1 TMANYNRY
9 IQKIEVTYT
18 PDLGGK
24 EECGLAFSAAT
35 AEGIVGETFT
45 APELSNPHDLPLS
58 WSSSDESVA
67 TVDEDGKVTLV
78 GGGTAVI
85 EASTEGDDSYARGNA
100 RYTLTVM
107 PAAANIAQLY
117 ADAPEQNDLV
127 KVNFPMI
134 VTYATK
140 SNAYVKDEEGNATL
154 IHNIKNDGNTGASAD
169 IYKVG
174 DIIPAGWVAT
184 NDGVNGFKG
193 LPEEV
198 TETTTVVYPEVES
211 ISYEADANKV
221 VTLMDVTFETSTN
234 AKDKTYGTTLD
245 GTTYEFQNTF
255 EIADSP
261 AGTYNATVVVKYNKI
276 RNTVYSWLAPIEFA
290 KDPVFPETF
299 EVEVSSETLI
309 IEKEEEEGGH
319 RIIVGGSCAED
330 TATVEVIVP
339 EGWDGFIGMSDSDYS
354 EDIEYSKLS
363 AKRKAA
369 AEAEWAPI
377 ETMLAYGFK
386 KTNSFVFPVDGEEHS
401 GKLYLYKGE
410 KVDMANEISVDFQAE
425 KTTVEVKPEFPK
437 EFVVTVSDENLTV
450 SQEAIDV
457 DYHQITIEGESDK
470 ETVTVELE
478 VPEGWDGYY
487 SLSSN
492 DYEPDFGGMKRARA
506 IAEDAEDDGMWMPV
520 SELPE
525 MMKGIKE
532 GNSLIFNVGEENQNG
547 MFFLFKGEMAYMAQ
561 IYMEVNVTTAE
572 TPEPAPEFPKEFVVT
587 VSDENLTVS
596 QEVIDVDYHQITIEG
611 ESDKETVTVAL
622 EVPEGWDGYYSL
634 SSNDFEP
641 DFGGM
646 KRARAIAEDAEDDG
660 MWMPVSELP
669 EMMKGIK
676 EGNSLT
682 FNVGEENQNGMFF
695 LFKGEMAYMAQIYME
710 VNVTKAETPEPA
722 DPVFPE
728 TFEITMNPA
737 PSETLKVTQGDFEG
751 VYSIEISGSCAE
763 DKVVVT
769 LAVPEGW
776 DGFFGMTDAE
786 FVPDVNND
794 PM

>member
-1 TMANYNRY
+1 MKKLLLSMAAVALTASASWASETTLVFDGENDMAGLTRQTTTNPTDVVKEIAYSQDGVDFRLEVTDGTGKGYALVNAGGTNAGIYVSSSVGSQVTITVPNGHVTGAKLLMSGYALSTLDVTFNGKEIEGNSEGSLYSWIWGDAEGGENLTLSWPSTFMARY
-9 IQKIEVTYT
+9 IHSIEVTYT
-18 PDLGGK
+18 ADLGGK
-24 EECGLAFSAAT
+24 EECGLAFSTAT

-234 AKDKTYGTTLD
+234 AKDKTYGTTPD

-561 IYMEVNVTTAE
+561 IYMEVNVTKAE

-596 QEVIDVDYHQITIEG
+596 QEVIDVDYHQITI
-611 ESDKETVTVAL
+611 
-622 EVPEGWDGYYSL
+622 
-634 SSNDFEP
+634 
-641 DFGGM
+641 
-646 KRARAIAEDAEDDG
+646 
-660 MWMPVSELP
+660 
-669 EMMKGIK
+669 
-676 EGNSLT
+676 
-682 FNVGEENQNGMFF
+682 
-695 LFKGEMAYMAQIYME
+695 
-710 VNVTKAETPEPA
+710 
-722 DPVFPE
+722 
-728 TFEITMNPA
+728 
-737 PSETLKVTQGDFEG
+737 
-751 VYSIEISGSCAE
+751 
-763 DKVVVT
+763 
-769 LAVPEGW
+769 
-776 DGFFGMTDAE
+776 
-786 FVPDVNND
+786 
-794 PM
+794 